1 MQGYY
6 RFPTIHNHQVV
17 FVSEDDLWSI
27 TSNNLRAV
35 RLTTNISQISSPLLS
50 PDGKWIAYVG
60 REDGNTEVYL
70 MPSIGGSSK
79 RLTFDGSFINKI
91 SAWKNNKEIVY
102 ASDFKQPFSRISD
115 LRIVNIN
122 GGESKPLNYGIAS
135 NIAYSNNFTVLGRNT
150 QDPARWKRYKGG
162 TAGELWIDIK
172 NDFNFKKLINVK
184 GNMACPMIIENKIY
198 FLSDHNGICNIYSCN
213 KNGGSLKQH
222 TFHKNYYVRN
232 ASTDGKSIVYHS
244 GADLYIYNIIED
256 KYKKIEIIY
265 NTGFIK
271 KSRKFESAFNY
282 LESISFNSKATYSTI
297 TSRGKLFTMG
307 NWDGPV
313 IQHGKAQGVRY
324 RHSLFLTDDK
334 TLLVSSDESGEEKL
348 EIYNILSSKKIKTL
362 KAKIGRPIYIKKSP
376 TSDQIALVNHQ
387 HKLLLIDVKKDSI
400 KTIDHSSNHTMQ
412 CNWSPNGKHIAYT
425 CSKTSRV
432 SIIKI
437 YDLKSKK
444 SYDVTDAVN
453 SDYSPVFDN
462 TGDYLAFTSK
472 RTFNPVY
479 DSIQFDLN
487 FTRSE
492 KPYIVAL
499 SKKTKSP
506 FIKDVELIEN
516 EPKKGKDKKKDKKK
530 DKEEVEVEI
539 DFDGIKDRIMQIP
552 IKESILGSSV
562 GFYNNKI
569 YYLDWP
575 IEGSRADGWYDMNAP
590 SKGTIKYYD
599 LNELE
604 EKLYIPNASS
614 FSIDNRNGKIIIA
627 SNKGVRILDTKTPPA
642 KEALTKPEANKNTGL
657 IDFQRIRLNIDINQE
672 WHQMYREAWRL
683 QRDFFWV
690 ANMSKVNW
698 NKVYDRYKNL
708 IDRAGSRSEFSDIV
722 WEMQGELGTSH
733 CYEFGG
739 DYAPGRYYNIGML
752 GASFEYKDSAK
763 GYIIN
768 SIAKGDLWDAQQSPL
783 YSPGLNIQKG
793 DILKEIN
800 NVKLTKKITPN
811 ELLVNSINRDVQLS
825 IQKKTKKKIT
835 KHLVRT
841 IAREN
846 HLHYRDWVEKNRE
859 YVHKKSKNKI
869 GYVHIPDMGADGY
882 AEFHRYFLAE
892 IVYDGLIV
900 DVRYNGGGHV
910 SQILLS
916 KLAKKRL
923 GYDITRW
930 MGVEPYPSESPGG
943 PMVAL
948 TNEYAGSDGDIFS
961 HSWKLMNLGKLIG
974 KRTWGGVIGIWPR
987 NSLVDGTVTSQPEF
1001 SFWFKDVGW
1010 KVENYGTDVD
1020 IEIHIK
1026 PKDYRN
1032 GIDTQLDKGI
1042 QEVSKDLKKK
1052 GSILKADFKDK
1063 PNLKLPN

>member
-6 RFPTIHNHQVV
+6 RFPTIHGNQIA
-17 FVSEDDLWSI
+17 FISEDDIWTI
-27 TSNNLRAV
+27 SNNSSTAI
-35 RLTTNISQISSPLLS
+35 RLTNNIGQISSPSFS

-60 REDGNTEVYL
+60 REDGNTEIYI
-70 MPSIGGSSK
+70 MPSSGGISK
-79 RLTFDGSFINKI
+79 RLTFDGAFISKI
-91 SAWKNNKEIVY
+91 ATWKNNNEIVY
-102 ASDFKQPFSRISD
+102 ASDLKQAFSRISD
-115 LRIVNIN
+115 LRIINIK
-122 GGESKPLNYGIAS
+122 GGESKALNYGVAS
-135 NIAYSNNFTVLGRNT
+135 NIAYSKNFTVLGRNT

-162 TAGELWIDIK
+162 TAGELWIDKK
-172 NDFNFKKLINVK
+172 NTGDFTKLININ
-184 GNMACPMIIENKIY
+184 GNMACPMVINDKIY
-198 FLSDHNGICNIYSCN
+198 FLSDHDGICNIYSCN
-213 KNGGSLKQH
+213 QNGKNLKQH
-222 TFHKNYYVRN
+222 TFHKNYYARN
-232 ASTDGKSIVYHS
+232 ASTDGTSIVYHS
-244 GADLYIYNIIED
+244 GADLYSYNIKSDID
-256 KYKKIEIIY
+256 KKIDIIY
-265 NTGFIK
+265 NSGFIK
-271 KSRKFESAFNY
+271 KSRKFDSAFHY
-282 LESISFNSKATYSTI
+282 LENISTNSKGNISTVV
-297 TSRGKLFTMG
+297 TRGKLFSMG
-307 NWDGPV
+307 NWEGPV
-313 IQHGKAQGVRY
+313 IQLGKTQGVRY
-324 RHSLFLTDDK
+324 GYSTFLTDDK
-334 TLLVSSDESGEEKL
+334 TLLTCSDDGGEERL
-348 EIYNILSSKKIKTL
+348 ETYNILNSKRL
-362 KAKIGRPIYIKKSP
+362 KVLKSKIGRPISLKKSP
-376 TSDQIALVNHQ
+376 KQDQIAIVNHQ
-387 HKLLLIDVKKDSI
+387 HKLLLIDLKKDSV
-400 KTIDHSSNHTMQ
+400 KVIDHSSNHVMQ
-412 CNWSPNGKHIAYT
+412 CNWSPDGNYIAYT

-437 YDLKSKK
+437 YDLTNKK
-444 SYDVTDAVN
+444 SHDVTDPIN

-462 TGDYLAFTSK
+462 TGSYLAFTSK

-487 FTRSE
+487 FTCSE
-492 KPYIVAL
+492 KPYIIAL
-499 SKKTKSP
+499 NKNIKSP
-506 FIKDVELIEN
+506 FIKQIQLN
-516 EPKKGKDKKKDKKK
+516 EESSKKKDTKKK
-530 DKEEVEVEI
+530 KEKAVKVKI
-539 DFDGIKDRIMQIP
+539 DFKGIKNRIMQIP
-552 IKESILGSSV
+552 VRESILGSSI
-562 GFYNNKI
+562 GFFDNKL
-569 YYLDWP
+569 YYLNWP
-575 IEGSRADGWYDMNAP
+575 VEGSRTDGWYDLDGQ

-604 EKLYIPNASS
+604 EKIYLSNVSG
-614 FSIDNRNGKIIIA
+614 FNIDNRNGKITIS
-627 SNKGVRILDTKTPPA
+627 SNKNIRILDVKTPVA
-642 KEALTKPEANKNTGL
+642 KDLLAKPDANKKTGL

-690 ANMSKVNW
+690 PDMSKINW
-698 NKVYDRYKNL
+698 EKVYNRYKSL
-708 IDRAGSRSEFSDIV
+708 VDRAGSRSEFSDIV

-739 DYAPGRYYNIGML
+739 DYIPGRYYSIGML
-752 GASFEYKDSAK
+752 GASFKYKDVAK
-763 GYIIN
+763 GYAIE
-768 SIAKGDLWDAQQSPL
+768 SIAKGDLWDSKQSPL
-783 YSPGLNIQKG
+783 YSPGLNVKEG

-811 ELLVNSINRDVQLS
+811 ELLVNQVNKDIQLS
-825 IQKKTKKKIT
+825 IQPKGTKKINKVLT
-835 KHLVRT
+835 RT
-841 IAREN
+841 IHHEG

-923 GYDITRW
+923 GFDITRW

-943 PMVAL
+943 PMVAI

-974 KRTWGGVIGIWPR
+974 RRTWGGVIGIWPR

-1020 IEIHIK
+1020 IEVHIT

-1042 QEVSKDLKKK
+1042 ELVSKDLNKK
-1052 GSILKADFKDK
+1052 GSVLKGDFKNK